1 MHWLQFDSDPFNM
14 VVNKKNKKAQ
24 NNRRPQLIRY
34 KDEIQIDQ
42 YLKNASAIPYKRMQH
57 NPQKENPKKA
67 RKLDNGRGLE

>member
-24 NNRRPQLIRY
+24 TNRRPQLIRY

-42 YLKNASAIPYKRMQH
+42 YLKKASAFPYKRMQ
-57 NPQKENPKKA
+57 NDPEKENPKKIH
-67 RKLDNGRGLE
+67 GL